1 MVKNLP
7 AGQEAQVQ
15 PPDPWVGKT
24 DALEKETATQ
34 LQYSCLENPKD
45 LQTEVEEVE
54 KRVLPTD
61 WLRGGLHHLSFC
73 IGTARRYL

>member
-1 MVKNLP
+1 MVN
-7 AGQEAQVQ
+7 
-15 PPDPWVGKT
+15 PWVGKT